1 MILHGARNT
10 LTDNEFVSLM
20 RPVIPK
26 GAFKACACNCVR
38 EFFNLLEKKK
48 SLIERELK
56 MERHD

>member
-48 SLIERELK
+48 KFNRK
-56 MERHD
+56 GTKNGKT